1 MEAMVSSLMRL
12 FIVSIT
18 VLFVNKKKKQAL
30 DLFRFN
36 GKSAESF
43 GNWERNLSL
52 AALAMWEI

>member
-1 MEAMVSSLMRL
+1 MEAIVSSLHRL

-18 VLFVNKKKKQAL
+18 VFFVNKKKKQAL

-43 GNWERNLSL
+43 GNWERKLSP
-52 AALAMWEI
+52 AALAKGEI